1 MKRTKLKIIIVSV
14 VALLII
20 IAVVILSNH
29 FFVKPTVVNQDESL
43 ALSIENDDKTSGF
56 FGFTAALPWESGEM
70 RICVNSSELYD
81 DLNDV
86 SDISDEDK
94 KYIENNHFFTVA
106 DEKMFGELDFMLVYI
121 TVENINA
128 DLGKEDMLMNFFQPY
143 PEDVFYGD
151 SNGYE
156 YYISESEYFDKHKPL
171 VELAKTNYKN
181 YFSVSNSDLEQGNSY
196 QFKLGFYIDE
206 KTAESNDIILKI
218 GTSNHNKY
226 GIVLD
231 FKENTND

>member
-1 MKRTKLKIIIVSV
+1 MKRATIIVSS
-14 VALLII
+14 VAALILIVAVI
-20 IAVVILSNH
+20 ILGNH
-29 FFVKPTVVNQDESL
+29 FFVKPYVVNQDEKI
-43 ALSIENDDKTSGF
+43 ALSVENDERTSGF
-56 FGFTAALPWESGEM
+56 FGFTASLPWNSGEM
-70 RICVNSSELYD
+70 NIRVNSSELYD

-94 KYIENNHFFTVA
+94 KYIENNHFFTLA
-106 DEKMFGELDFMLVYI
+106 DEKMFGELDFMLVDI

-128 DLGKEDMLMNFFQPY
+128 NLGKEDMLMNFFQPY

-181 YFSVSNSDLEQGNSY
+181 YFSIYDSDLQQGKKY

-206 KTAESNDIILKI
+206 KTAESNNIILKI

-226 GIVLD
+226 GIVLN